1 MLDNCKA
8 RSPQNDNTF
17 WYIDELKKQCVLVDR
32 QHYKTPEDGI
42 VAQKLVSGKKK
53 VYGRN
58 SSKSVTLDL
67 KNQD

>member
-1 MLDNCKA
+1 M
-8 RSPQNDNTF
+8 F
-17 WYIDELKKQCVLVDR
+17 LVDR

-58 SSKSVTLDL
+58 SSKSVTQDL